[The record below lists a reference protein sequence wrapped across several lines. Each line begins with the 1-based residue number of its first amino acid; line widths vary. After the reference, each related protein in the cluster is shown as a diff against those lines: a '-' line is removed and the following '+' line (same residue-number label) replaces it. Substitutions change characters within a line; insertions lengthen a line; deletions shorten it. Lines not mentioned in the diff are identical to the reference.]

1 MGSQKVLVVDA
12 RFQPLDRSGKASAVA
27 PRRARGEW
35 RSGWQRFTQ
44 NRGAVLF
51 LGVLLVLIAMA
62 LIGPHM
68 NGYSYDETNY
78 GASYHRPGAQF
89 WLGTDSFGRDQWT
102 RLWQGTRISLFI
114 GVLAA
119 VLDLVIGVTF
129 GAVSAYLGGK
139 TDLVMQ
145 RVIDVLVGIPN
156 LIVVILLILVLTPGI
171 TTIVIAMTITGW
183 VGMARL
189 ARSEVFKLKE
199 LDYVLAAKG
208 LGASTSRIIFIHFV
222 PNMAGLIIINMMF
235 TIPHAIF
242 TEAFLSFIGLG
253 LQEPGASLGVLI
265 NTGYHSMQSNS
276 YLLVYPAL
284 VIVALMV
291 CFNVIADGL
300 RDVLDPKMRV

>member
-1 MGSQKVLVVDA
+1 MDSQESPVVDP
-12 RFQPLDRSGKASAVA
+12 RFQPLDASRQASPAA
-27 PRRARGEW
+27 PRRATTGW
-35 RSGWQRFTQ
+35 RPGWKRFTR
-44 NRGAVLF
+44 NKVAVLC
-51 LGVLLVLIAMA
+51 LGLLLVLIAMA
-62 LIGPHM
+62 LIGPHI
-68 NGYSYDETNY
+68 NPYRFDQTNY
-78 GASYHRPGAQF
+78 DASFHRPSGQF

-139 TDLVMQ
+139 TDLIMQ

-171 TTIVIAMTITGW
+171 ATIVIAMTITGW

-199 LDYVLAAKG
+199 LDYVLAARG
-208 LGASTSRIIFIHFV
+208 LGASTSRIIFVHFV
-222 PNMAGLIIINMMF
+222 PNMAGLILINMMF
-235 TIPHAIF
+235 TIPTAIF

-253 LQEPGASLGVLI
+253 LQEPAASLGVLI
-265 NTGYHSMQSNS
+265 NTGYHSMQTNS

>member
-1 MGSQKVLVVDA
+1 MDSHETPRMDA
-12 RFQPLDRSGKASAVA
+12 RFQPLGKTRKAIVAA
-27 PRRARGEW
+27 PRQGTTGWRA
-35 RSGWQRFTQ
+35 GWKRFSR
-44 NRGAVLF
+44 NKVAVLC
-51 LGVLLVLIAMA
+51 LGLLLALTAMA

-68 NGYSYDETNY
+68 NAYRFDETNY
-78 GASYHRPGAQF
+78 DASFHQPGSQF

-114 GVLAA
+114 GTLAA

-208 LGASTSRIIFIHFV
+208 LGASTSRIIFVHFV
-222 PNMAGLIIINMMF
+222 PNMAGLILINMMF
-235 TIPHAIF
+235 TIPTAIF

-253 LQEPGASLGVLI
+253 LQEPAASLGVLI